1 MRQTETRGLHPI
13 YIARFLAVSRM
24 CLFVNF
30 ANLTTVGLIEKPAKA
45 YGSVAGP
52 YLTPFSAN
60 RITVGL
66 QNPQNP
72 TSIP

>member
-1 MRQTETRGLHPI
+1 MAQTETRDLCPI

-30 ANLTTVGLIEKPAKA
+30 ANLTTVGLIGKPAKA
-45 YGSVAGP
+45 YGPAAGS
-52 YLTPFSAN
+52 YLTSFPAN
-60 RITVGL
+60 GITAHL

-72 TSIP
+72 ASIP

>member
-1 MRQTETRGLHPI
+1 MAQTETRDLCPI

-30 ANLTTVGLIEKPAKA
+30 ANLTTVGLMGKPAKA
-45 YGSVAGP
+45 YGSAAGP
-52 YLTPFSAN
+52 YLPSFPAN
-60 RITVGL
+60 GITARL
-66 QNPQNP
+66 KNPRNP